1 MKKMIRTVLMAS
13 LACTLAFGMS
23 HAGEAQAAAK
33 GKVKSVSIT
42 SPVSVKSGKTGKYT
56 LYQVKGQKASKTI
69 KAKIKVSGKISK
81 KVYFKS
87 SNKKVLTVGKTSGKM
102 TTTGSKTGTA
112 TVTAYAAGNSKVNA
126 KLKVTVKNFD
136 PKMTATGLDNLT
148 YAGKTLNG
156 SVKVSGTGLKSVTYK
171 STNASVL
178 TVDKYGKV
186 LVKGAGTAKIT
197 AKAYSK
203 SGVAKT
209 LTKTV
214 TVKKAAEPQKP
225 QPENPK
231 PEEPQSI
238 APIEYSNVYF
248 NYAGQIRKQRANVAL
263 VPQEADVPFTVADEK
278 GATGVVLVKAS
289 AEADT
294 EYYMNALVAGDKLV
308 IAPKDDA
315 TITSVV
321 SDNTENIATKAEDGT
336 WTIVPGAL
344 KIENGVVKGEKITV
358 TIADDSY
365 VINTVSDCIPGL
377 TVGANTV
384 SAENAGV
391 YTMAIDKFMLRI
403 NTSGEV
409 VYYRNM
415 LCVGELMAENF
426 QRQETKDGV
435 FYTMFVELN
444 EDFRHAQGGYS
455 SGMYVVMDENYNEID
470 EVLMLPN
477 SDVNHKHGTGYL
489 DQHEFVVIG
498 KDHYLTLSYT
508 PLRVSNLPEEIK
520 GVDGTSVAYVWAGIF
535 QEVKNGKVVKEIN
548 TTDYPLL
555 YESAVE
561 KINYAGSSDE
571 GAIFDLNVNGQVVP
585 TWFLSE
591 GWQDYVH
598 PNSLDYTLK
607 ADGSVDKLLVSMR
620 DQSAVYQFDMK
631 SGEIEWILG
640 GKASTLTGYDAYTKT
655 RKDDNGVEFK
665 ALTFGQH
672 FARYTNKNAD
682 GTVSGNPVIS
692 VFDNQT
698 GSAPFLTMPTP
709 YPTLTRVF
717 KAEINEAAKT
727 AKVSDVID
735 GTYLNTKTDKYH
747 IASHCGSVEYK
758 NVNAVVIGWGLH
770 AVVDNIGPFVPD
782 TAAPT
787 DPSYGPLHRGDR
799 PIVSEYDMAND
810 EVTFE
815 LSAQRNN
822 NVKSSEALFSYRTY
836 KTAE

>member
-23 HAGEAQAAAK
+23 HADQAQAAAK

-56 LYQVKGQKASKTI
+56 LYQVKGHKASKTI

-112 TVTAYAAGNSKVNA
+112 TVTAYAVGNSKVNA
-126 KLKVTVKNFD
+126 KLKVTVKNFA

-148 YAGKTLNG
+148 YAGKTLSG

-178 TVDKYGKV
+178 TVDKNGKV

-203 SGVAKT
+203 SGVTKT

-225 QPENPK
+225 Q

-248 NYAGQIRKQRANVAL
+248 NYAGQIRKQRAKVAL
-263 VPQEADVPFTVADEK
+263 VPQAAEVPFTVADEK
-278 GATGVVLVKAS
+278 GADGVVLVKAT
-289 AEADT
+289 AEADSD
-294 EYYMNALVAGDKLV
+294 YYMNALVAGHKLV
-308 IAPKDDA
+308 IAPKDGA

-321 SDNTENIATKAEDGT
+321 SDNTENIATEEENGA
-336 WTIVPGAL
+336 WTIIPGAL

-358 TIADDSY
+358 ATSDSNSY
-365 VINTVSDCIPGL
+365 VINTVSDCMPGL

-391 YTMAIDKFMLRI
+391 YTMSIDKFMLRI
-403 NTSGEV
+403 NTAGEV

-426 QRQETKDGV
+426 QRQETKDGA
-435 FYTMFVELN
+435 FYTMFVELY
-444 EDFRHAQGGYS
+444 EDYRHAQGGYS

-508 PLRVSNLPEEIK
+508 PERVSNLPEGIK

-535 QEVKNGKVVKEIN
+535 QEVKDGKVVKEIN

-640 GKASTLTGYDAYTKT
+640 GKASTLTGYDAYTTT

-682 GTVSGNPVIS
+682 GTVSGNPMIS

-709 YPTLTRVF
+709 YRTLTRVF

-758 NVNAVVIGWGLH
+758 NVNSVVIGWGLH

-782 TAAPT
+782 VAAPT
-787 DPSYGPLHRGDR
+787 DPSFGPLHRGDR

-822 NVKSSEALFSYRTY
+822 NVKTSEALFSYRTY